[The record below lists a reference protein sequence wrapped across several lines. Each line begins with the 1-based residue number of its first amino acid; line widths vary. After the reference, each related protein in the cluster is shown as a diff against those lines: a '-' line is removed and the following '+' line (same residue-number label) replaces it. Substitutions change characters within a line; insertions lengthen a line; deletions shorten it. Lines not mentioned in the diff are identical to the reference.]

1 MGQIE
6 LGKIFL
12 REKEKECFC
21 SKREG
26 WGWGRERE
34 RERERECPSIV
45 KPQLTCIVLTPPRY
59 LSVIEVGHRPLPF
72 QLCSPLYNCALDKQI
87 IYSVVTA

>member
-34 RERERECPSIV
+34 RERERMSKYCKASANM
-45 KPQLTCIVLTPPRY
+45 Y
-59 LSVIEVGHRPLPF
+59 
-72 QLCSPLYNCALDKQI
+72 CS
-87 IYSVVTA
+87 YSS